1 MIVLSLAI
9 CVLHLVLCG
18 MSLADQH
25 WISAVSQL
33 NVATWAGLAA
43 RLQYKLNKHEQ

>member
-9 CVLHLVLCG
+9 CALHLVLCG

-25 WISAVSQL
+25 WSLATAQL
-33 NVATWAGLAA
+33 SVAMWAGLAA
-43 RLQYKLNKHEQ
+43 RIQHKLNKYEQ

>member
-9 CVLHLVLCG
+9 CALNLVLCG

-25 WISAVSQL
+25 WALATAQL
-33 NVATWAGLAA
+33 SVAMWAAIAA